1 MKRMIKNFSLCVLL
15 AVLALSV
22 SSCDNKP
29 TPGTEGGLKD
39 GSTLSGTLSEDVV
52 LAKGSTYYLSG
63 EYIVPDGCT
72 LNIEEG
78 VTIIAR
84 YDDVVD
90 YILVKQ
96 GGKINAVGT
105 ADAPIIMTSEKKEPG
120 AWGGI
125 HICGYARTNAEG
137 GLGSS
142 EIGGAPYGGSDDN
155 DNSGRLSYVRIEYS
169 GYAFDEEHEANG
181 FTFYA
186 VGKGTQIDHCEAYMG
201 SDDGFE
207 WFGGAVNVSYLVS
220 KNCSDDSFDW
230 TEGWSGSADF
240 IVAYQENK
248 ETLGYDCDCLIEADN
263 NENNYAANPISHP
276 SVSNAV
282 LVGNG
287 GSKQGI
293 RLRRGTQAEIFNVK
307 VCGKA
312 LPLAVES
319 SETEQALVDGISSI
333 KNTSISAQVKSEN
346 DIYNNDRFLADGNT
360 VDASLSLTY
369 NDILS
374 LNPWM
379 KAAWVK

>member
-1 MKRMIKNFSLCVLL
+1 MKRMIKNFIFCGIVAILTCAMV
-15 AVLALSV
+15 A
-22 SSCDNKP
+22 CDGNKP
-29 TPGTEGGLKD
+29 GNGNNVQN
-39 GSTLSGTLSEDVV
+39 GSTLSGTLTSDVT
-52 LAKGSTYYLSG
+52 LSKGNTYFLSG
-63 EYIVPDGCT
+63 EYIVPDGIT

-78 VTIIAR
+78 VTIISV

-105 ADAPIIMTSEKKEPG
+105 ADAPIVMTSEKEEPG

-137 GLGSS
+137 GTGSS
-142 EIGGAPYGGSDDN
+142 EIGGAPYGGTDDN
-155 DNSGRLSYVRIEYS
+155 DNSGRLSYVRVEYT

-181 FTFYA
+181 ITFYA
-186 VGKGTQIDHCEAYMG
+186 VGSGTQVDHCEAYKG

-207 WFGGAVNVSYLVS
+207 WFGGAVNVSYMVS

-230 TEGWSGSADF
+230 TEGWSGSANYL
-240 IVAYQENK
+240 VAYQENS

-263 NENNYAANPISHP
+263 NENNYVATPTSHP
-276 SVSNAV
+276 IITNAT

-293 RLRRGTQAEIFNVK
+293 RLRRGTQAVISNVI
-307 VCGKA
+307 VCGKG
-312 LPLAVES
+312 LPLSVES

-333 KNTSISAQVKSEN
+333 KNTTISAEVKSEKGIYTN
-346 DIYNNDRFLADGNT
+346 DTFVADGNT
-360 VDASLSLTY
+360 VDASLSLSY
-369 NDILS
+369 DDILA
-374 LNPWM
+374 LNTWM
-379 KAAWVK
+379 KGAWVK

>member
-1 MKRMIKNFSLCVLL
+1 MKRMIKNFIFCGIVAILTCAMV
-15 AVLALSV
+15 A
-22 SSCDNKP
+22 CDGNKP
-29 TPGTEGGLKD
+29 GNGNNVQN
-39 GSTLSGTLSEDVV
+39 GSTLSGTLTSDVT
-52 LAKGSTYYLSG
+52 LSKGNTYYLSG
-63 EYIVPDGCT
+63 EYIVPDGIT

-78 VTIIAR
+78 VTIISV

-105 ADAPIIMTSEKKEPG
+105 ADAPIVMTSEKEEPG

-137 GLGSS
+137 GTGSS
-142 EIGGAPYGGSDDN
+142 EIGGAPYGGTDDN
-155 DNSGRLSYVRIEYS
+155 DNSGRLSYVRVEYT

-181 FTFYA
+181 ITFYA
-186 VGKGTQIDHCEAYMG
+186 VGSGTQVDHCEAYKG

-207 WFGGAVNVSYLVS
+207 WFGGAVNVSYMVS

-230 TEGWSGSADF
+230 TEGWSGSANYL
-240 IVAYQENK
+240 VAYQENS

-263 NENNYAANPISHP
+263 NENNYVATPTSHP
-276 SVSNAV
+276 IITNAT

-293 RLRRGTQAEIFNVK
+293 RLRRGTQAVISNVI
-307 VCGKA
+307 VCGKG
-312 LPLAVES
+312 LPLSVES

-333 KNTSISAQVKSEN
+333 KNTTISAEVKSEKGIYTN
-346 DIYNNDRFLADGNT
+346 DTFVADGNI
-360 VDASLSLTY
+360 VDASLSLSY
-369 NDILS
+369 NDILA
-374 LNPWM
+374 LNTWM
-379 KAAWVK
+379 KGAWVK

>member
-1 MKRMIKNFSLCVLL
+1 MIKNFIFCGIVAILTCAMV
-15 AVLALSV
+15 A
-22 SSCDNKP
+22 CDGNKP
-29 TPGTEGGLKD
+29 GNGNNVQN
-39 GSTLSGTLSEDVV
+39 GSTLSGTLTSDVT
-52 LAKGSTYYLSG
+52 LSKGNTYYLSG
-63 EYIVPDGCT
+63 EYIVPDGIT

-78 VTIIAR
+78 VTIISV

-105 ADAPIIMTSEKKEPG
+105 ADAPIVMTSEKEEPG

-137 GLGSS
+137 GTGSS
-142 EIGGAPYGGSDDN
+142 EIGGAPYGGTDDN
-155 DNSGRLSYVRIEYS
+155 DNSGRLSYVRVEYT

-181 FTFYA
+181 ITFYA
-186 VGKGTQIDHCEAYMG
+186 VGSGTQVDHCEAYKG

-207 WFGGAVNVSYLVS
+207 WFGGAVNVSYMVS

-230 TEGWSGSADF
+230 TEGWSGSANYL
-240 IVAYQENK
+240 VAYQENS

-263 NENNYAANPISHP
+263 NENNYVATPTSHP
-276 SVSNAV
+276 IITNAT

-293 RLRRGTQAEIFNVK
+293 RLRRGTQAVISNVI
-307 VCGKA
+307 VCGKG
-312 LPLAVES
+312 LPLSVES

-333 KNTSISAQVKSEN
+333 KNTTISAEVKSEKGIYTN
-346 DIYNNDRFLADGNT
+346 DTFVAGGNT
-360 VDASLSLTY
+360 VDASLSLSY
-369 NDILS
+369 DDILA
-374 LNPWM
+374 LNTWM
-379 KAAWVK
+379 KGAWVK

>member
-1 MKRMIKNFSLCVLL
+1 MKRMIKNFIFCGIVAILTCAMV
-15 AVLALSV
+15 A
-22 SSCDNKP
+22 CDGNKP
-29 TPGTEGGLKD
+29 GNGNNVQN
-39 GSTLSGTLSEDVV
+39 GSTLSGTLTSDVT
-52 LAKGSTYYLSG
+52 LSKGNTYYLSG
-63 EYIVPDGCT
+63 EYIVPDGIT

-78 VTIIAR
+78 VTIISV

-105 ADAPIIMTSEKKEPG
+105 ADAPIVMTSEKEEPG

-137 GLGSS
+137 GTGSS
-142 EIGGAPYGGSDDN
+142 EIGGAPYGGTDDN
-155 DNSGRLSYVRIEYS
+155 DNSGRLSYVRVEYT

-181 FTFYA
+181 ITFYA
-186 VGKGTQIDHCEAYMG
+186 VGSGTQVDHCEAYKG

-207 WFGGAVNVSYLVS
+207 WFGGAVNVSYMVS

-230 TEGWSGSADF
+230 TEGWSGSANYL
-240 IVAYQENK
+240 VAYQENS

-263 NENNYAANPISHP
+263 NENNYVATPTSHP
-276 SVSNAV
+276 IITNAT

-293 RLRRGTQAEIFNVK
+293 RLRRGTQAVISNVI
-307 VCGKA
+307 VCGKG
-312 LPLAVES
+312 LPLSVES

-333 KNTSISAQVKSEN
+333 KNTTISAEVKSEKGIYTN
-346 DIYNNDRFLADGNT
+346 DTFVADGNT
-360 VDASLSLTY
+360 LDASLSLSY
-369 NDILS
+369 DDILA
-374 LNPWM
+374 LNTWM
-379 KAAWVK
+379 KGAWVK

>member
-1 MKRMIKNFSLCVLL
+1 MKRMIKNFIFCGIIAILTCAMV
-15 AVLALSV
+15 A
-22 SSCDNKP
+22 CDGNKP
-29 TPGTEGGLKD
+29 GNGNNVQN
-39 GSTLSGTLSEDVV
+39 GSTLSGTLTSDVT
-52 LAKGSTYYLSG
+52 LSKGNTYYLSG
-63 EYIVPDGCT
+63 EYIVPDGIT

-78 VTIIAR
+78 VTIISV

-105 ADAPIIMTSEKKEPG
+105 ADAPIVMTSEKEEPG

-137 GLGSS
+137 GTGSS
-142 EIGGAPYGGSDDN
+142 EIGGAPYGGTDDN
-155 DNSGRLSYVRIEYS
+155 DNSGRLSYVRVEYT

-181 FTFYA
+181 ITFYA
-186 VGKGTQIDHCEAYMG
+186 VGSGTQVDHCEAYKG

-207 WFGGAVNVSYLVS
+207 WFGGAVNVSYMVS

-230 TEGWSGSADF
+230 TEGWSGSANYL
-240 IVAYQENK
+240 VAYQENS

-263 NENNYAANPISHP
+263 NENNYVATPTSHP
-276 SVSNAV
+276 IITNAT

-293 RLRRGTQAEIFNVK
+293 RLRRGTQAVISNVI
-307 VCGKA
+307 VCGKG
-312 LPLAVES
+312 LPLSVES

-333 KNTSISAQVKSEN
+333 KNTTISAEVKSEKGIYTN
-346 DIYNNDRFLADGNT
+346 DTFVADGNT
-360 VDASLSLTY
+360 VDASLSLSY
-369 NDILS
+369 DDILA
-374 LNPWM
+374 LNTWM
-379 KAAWVK
+379 KGAWVK

>member
-1 MKRMIKNFSLCVLL
+1 MKRMIKNFIFCGIVAILTCAMV
-15 AVLALSV
+15 A
-22 SSCDNKP
+22 CDGNKP
-29 TPGTEGGLKD
+29 GNGNNVQN
-39 GSTLSGTLSEDVV
+39 GSTLSGTLTSDVT
-52 LAKGSTYYLSG
+52 LSKGNTYYLRG
-63 EYIVPDGCT
+63 EYIVPDGIT

-78 VTIIAR
+78 VTIISV

-105 ADAPIIMTSEKKEPG
+105 ADAPIVMTSEKEEPG

-137 GLGSS
+137 GTGSS
-142 EIGGAPYGGSDDN
+142 EIGGAPYGGTDDN
-155 DNSGRLSYVRIEYS
+155 DNSGRLSYVRVEYT

-181 FTFYA
+181 ITFYA
-186 VGKGTQIDHCEAYMG
+186 VGSGTQVDHCEAYKG

-207 WFGGAVNVSYLVS
+207 WFGGAVNVSYMVS

-230 TEGWSGSADF
+230 TEGWSGSANYL
-240 IVAYQENK
+240 VAYQENS

-263 NENNYAANPISHP
+263 NENNYVATPTSHP
-276 SVSNAV
+276 IITNAT

-293 RLRRGTQAEIFNVK
+293 RLRRGTQAVISNVI
-307 VCGKA
+307 VCGKG
-312 LPLAVES
+312 LPLSVES

-333 KNTSISAQVKSEN
+333 KNTTISAEVKSEKGIYTN
-346 DIYNNDRFLADGNT
+346 DTFVADGNT
-360 VDASLSLTY
+360 VDASLSLSY
-369 NDILS
+369 DDILA
-374 LNPWM
+374 LNTWM
-379 KAAWVK
+379 KGAWVK

>member
-1 MKRMIKNFSLCVLL
+1 MKRMIKNFIFCGIVAILTCAMV
-15 AVLALSV
+15 A
-22 SSCDNKP
+22 CDGNKP
-29 TPGTEGGLKD
+29 GNINNVQN
-39 GSTLSGTLSEDVV
+39 GSTLSGTLTSDVT
-52 LAKGSTYYLSG
+52 LSKGNTYYLSG
-63 EYIVPDGCT
+63 EYIVPDGIT

-78 VTIIAR
+78 VTIISV

-105 ADAPIIMTSEKKEPG
+105 ADAPIVMTSEKEEPG

-137 GLGSS
+137 GTGSS
-142 EIGGAPYGGSDDN
+142 EIGGAPYGGTDDN
-155 DNSGRLSYVRIEYS
+155 DNSGRLSYVRVEYT

-181 FTFYA
+181 ITFYA
-186 VGKGTQIDHCEAYMG
+186 VGSGTQVDHCEAYKG

-207 WFGGAVNVSYLVS
+207 WFGGAVNVSYMVS

-230 TEGWSGSADF
+230 TEGWSGSANYL
-240 IVAYQENK
+240 VAYQENS

-263 NENNYAANPISHP
+263 NENNYVATPTSHP
-276 SVSNAV
+276 IITNAT

-293 RLRRGTQAEIFNVK
+293 RLRRGTQAVISNVI
-307 VCGKA
+307 VCGKG
-312 LPLAVES
+312 LPLSVES

-333 KNTSISAQVKSEN
+333 KNTTISAEVKSEKGIYTN
-346 DIYNNDRFLADGNT
+346 DTFVVGGNT
-360 VDASLSLTY
+360 VDASLSLSY
-369 NDILS
+369 DDIFALYT
-374 LNPWM
+374 WM
-379 KAAWVK
+379 KGAWVK

>member
-1 MKRMIKNFSLCVLL
+1 MIKNFIFCGIVAILTCAMV
-15 AVLALSV
+15 A
-22 SSCDNKP
+22 CDGNKP
-29 TPGTEGGLKD
+29 GNGNNVQN
-39 GSTLSGTLSEDVV
+39 GSTLSGTLTSDVT
-52 LAKGSTYYLSG
+52 LSKGNTYYLSG
-63 EYIVPDGCT
+63 EYIVPDGIT

-78 VTIIAR
+78 VTIISV

-105 ADAPIIMTSEKKEPG
+105 ADAPIVMTSEKEEPG

-137 GLGSS
+137 GTGSS
-142 EIGGAPYGGSDDN
+142 EIGGAPYGGTDDN
-155 DNSGRLSYVRIEYS
+155 DNSGRLSYVRVEYT

-181 FTFYA
+181 ITFYA
-186 VGKGTQIDHCEAYMG
+186 VGSGTQVDHCEAYKG

-207 WFGGAVNVSYLVS
+207 WFGGAVNVSYMVS

-230 TEGWSGSADF
+230 TEGWSGSANYL
-240 IVAYQENK
+240 VAYQENS

-263 NENNYAANPISHP
+263 NENNYVATPTSHP
-276 SVSNAV
+276 IITNAT

-293 RLRRGTQAEIFNVK
+293 RLRRGTQAVISNVI
-307 VCGKA
+307 VCGKG
-312 LPLAVES
+312 LPLSVES

-333 KNTSISAQVKSEN
+333 KNTTISAEVKSEKGIYTN
-346 DIYNNDRFLADGNT
+346 DTFVADGNT
-360 VDASLSLTY
+360 VDASLSLSY
-369 NDILS
+369 DDILA
-374 LNPWM
+374 LNTWM
-379 KAAWVK
+379 KGAWVK

>member
-1 MKRMIKNFSLCVLL
+1 MKRMIKNFIFCGIVAILTCAMV
-15 AVLALSV
+15 A
-22 SSCDNKP
+22 CDGNKP
-29 TPGTEGGLKD
+29 GNGNNVQN
-39 GSTLSGTLSEDVV
+39 GSTLSGTLTSDVT
-52 LAKGSTYYLSG
+52 LSKGNTYYLSG
-63 EYIVPDGCT
+63 EYIVPDGIT

-78 VTIIAR
+78 VTIISV

-105 ADAPIIMTSEKKEPG
+105 ADAPIVMTSEKEEPG

-137 GLGSS
+137 GTGSS
-142 EIGGAPYGGSDDN
+142 EIGGAPYGGTDDN
-155 DNSGRLSYVRIEYS
+155 DNSGRLSYVRVEYT

-181 FTFYA
+181 ITFYA
-186 VGKGTQIDHCEAYMG
+186 VGSGTQVDHCEAYKG

-207 WFGGAVNVSYLVS
+207 WFGGAVNVSYMVS

-230 TEGWSGSADF
+230 TEGWSGSANYL
-240 IVAYQENK
+240 VAYQENS

-263 NENNYAANPISHP
+263 NENNYVATPTSHP
-276 SVSNAV
+276 IITNAT

-293 RLRRGTQAEIFNVK
+293 RLRRGTQAVISNVI
-307 VCGKA
+307 VCGKG
-312 LPLAVES
+312 LPLSVES

-333 KNTSISAQVKSEN
+333 KNTTISAEVKSEKGIYTN
-346 DIYNNDRFLADGNT
+346 DTFVVGGNT
-360 VDASLSLTY
+360 GDASLSLSY
-369 NDILS
+369 DDILA
-374 LNPWM
+374 LNTWM
-379 KAAWVK
+379 KGAWVK

>member
-1 MKRMIKNFSLCVLL
+1 MKRMIKNFIFCGIVAILTCAMV
-15 AVLALSV
+15 A
-22 SSCDNKP
+22 CDGNKP
-29 TPGTEGGLKD
+29 GNGNNVQN
-39 GSTLSGTLSEDVV
+39 GSTLSGTLTSDVT
-52 LAKGSTYYLSG
+52 LSKGNTYYLSG
-63 EYIVPDGCT
+63 EYIVPDGIT

-78 VTIIAR
+78 VTIISV

-105 ADAPIIMTSEKKEPG
+105 ADAPIVMTSEKEEPG

-137 GLGSS
+137 GTGSS
-142 EIGGAPYGGSDDN
+142 EIGGAPYGGTDDN
-155 DNSGRLSYVRIEYS
+155 DNSGRLSYVRVEYT

-181 FTFYA
+181 ITFYA
-186 VGKGTQIDHCEAYMG
+186 VGSGTQVDHCEAYKG

-207 WFGGAVNVSYLVS
+207 WFGGAVNVSYMVS

-230 TEGWSGSADF
+230 TEGWSGSANYL
-240 IVAYQENK
+240 VAYQENS

-263 NENNYAANPISHP
+263 NENNYVATPTSHP
-276 SVSNAV
+276 IITNAT

-293 RLRRGTQAEIFNVK
+293 RLRRGTQAVISNVI
-307 VCGKA
+307 VCGKG
-312 LPLAVES
+312 LPLSVES

-333 KNTSISAQVKSEN
+333 KNTTISAEVKSEKGIYTN
-346 DIYNNDRFLADGNT
+346 DTFVADVNI
-360 VDASLSLTY
+360 VDASLSLSY
-369 NDILS
+369 NDILA
-374 LNPWM
+374 LNTWM
-379 KAAWVK
+379 KGAWVK

>member
-1 MKRMIKNFSLCVLL
+1 MKRMIKNFIFCGIVAILTCAMV
-15 AVLALSV
+15 A
-22 SSCDNKP
+22 CDGNKP
-29 TPGTEGGLKD
+29 GNGNNVQN
-39 GSTLSGTLSEDVV
+39 GSTLSGTLTSDVT
-52 LAKGSTYYLSG
+52 LSKGNTYYLSG
-63 EYIVPDGCT
+63 EYIVPDGIT

-78 VTIIAR
+78 VTIISV

-105 ADAPIIMTSEKKEPG
+105 ADAPIVMTSEKEEPG

-137 GLGSS
+137 GTGSS
-142 EIGGAPYGGSDDN
+142 EIGGAPYGGTDDN
-155 DNSGRLSYVRIEYS
+155 DNSGRLSYVRVEYT

-181 FTFYA
+181 ITFYA
-186 VGKGTQIDHCEAYMG
+186 VGSGTQVDHCEAYKG

-207 WFGGAVNVSYLVS
+207 WFGGAVNVSYMVS

-230 TEGWSGSADF
+230 TEGWSGSANYL
-240 IVAYQENK
+240 VAYQENS

-263 NENNYAANPISHP
+263 NENNYVATPTSHP
-276 SVSNAV
+276 IITNAT

-293 RLRRGTQAEIFNVK
+293 RLRRGTQAVISNVI
-307 VCGKA
+307 VCGKG
-312 LPLAVES
+312 LPLSVES

-333 KNTSISAQVKSEN
+333 KNTTISAEVKSEKGIYTN
-346 DIYNNDRFLADGNT
+346 DTFVADGNT
-360 VDASLSLTY
+360 VDALLSLSY
-369 NDILS
+369 DDILA
-374 LNPWM
+374 LNTWM
-379 KAAWVK
+379 KGAWVK

>member
-1 MKRMIKNFSLCVLL
+1 MKRMIKNFIFCGIVAILTCAMV
-15 AVLALSV
+15 A
-22 SSCDNKP
+22 CDGNKP
-29 TPGTEGGLKD
+29 GNGNNVQN
-39 GSTLSGTLSEDVV
+39 GSTLSGTLTSDVT
-52 LAKGSTYYLSG
+52 LSKGNTYYLSG
-63 EYIVPDGCT
+63 EYIVPDGIT

-78 VTIIAR
+78 VTIISV

-105 ADAPIIMTSEKKEPG
+105 ADAPIVMTSEKEEPG

-137 GLGSS
+137 GTGSS
-142 EIGGAPYGGSDDN
+142 EIGGAPYGGTDDN
-155 DNSGRLSYVRIEYS
+155 DNSGRLSYVRVEYT

-181 FTFYA
+181 ITFYA
-186 VGKGTQIDHCEAYMG
+186 VGSGTQVDYCEAYKG

-207 WFGGAVNVSYLVS
+207 WFGGAVNVSYMVS

-230 TEGWSGSADF
+230 TEGWSGSANYL
-240 IVAYQENK
+240 VAYQENS

-263 NENNYAANPISHP
+263 NENNYVATPTSHP
-276 SVSNAV
+276 IITNAT

-293 RLRRGTQAEIFNVK
+293 RLRRGTQAVISNVI
-307 VCGKA
+307 VCGKG
-312 LPLAVES
+312 LPLSVES

-333 KNTSISAQVKSEN
+333 KNTTISAEVKSEKGIYTN
-346 DIYNNDRFLADGNT
+346 DTFVVGGNT
-360 VDASLSLTY
+360 VDASLSLSY
-369 NDILS
+369 DDILA
-374 LNPWM
+374 LNTWM
-379 KAAWVK
+379 KGAWVK

>member
-1 MKRMIKNFSLCVLL
+1 MKRMIKNFIFCGIVAILTCAMV
-15 AVLALSV
+15 A
-22 SSCDNKP
+22 CDRNKP
-29 TPGTEGGLKD
+29 GNGNNVQN
-39 GSTLSGTLSEDVV
+39 GSTLSGTLTSDVT
-52 LAKGSTYYLSG
+52 LSKGNTYYLSG
-63 EYIVPDGCT
+63 EYIVPDGIT

-78 VTIIAR
+78 VTIISV

-105 ADAPIIMTSEKKEPG
+105 ADAPIVMTSEKEEPG

-137 GLGSS
+137 GTGSS
-142 EIGGAPYGGSDDN
+142 EIGGAPYGGTDDN
-155 DNSGRLSYVRIEYS
+155 DNSGRLSYVRVEYT

-181 FTFYA
+181 ITFYA
-186 VGKGTQIDHCEAYMG
+186 VGSGTQVDHCEAYKG

-207 WFGGAVNVSYLVS
+207 WFGGAVNVSYMVS

-230 TEGWSGSADF
+230 TEGWSGSANYL
-240 IVAYQENK
+240 VAYQENS

-263 NENNYAANPISHP
+263 NENNYVATPTSHP
-276 SVSNAV
+276 IITNAT

-293 RLRRGTQAEIFNVK
+293 RLRRGTQAVISNVI
-307 VCGKA
+307 VCGKG
-312 LPLAVES
+312 LPLSVES

-333 KNTSISAQVKSEN
+333 KNTTISAEVKSEKGIYTN
-346 DIYNNDRFLADGNT
+346 DTFVADVNI
-360 VDASLSLTY
+360 VDASLSLSY
-369 NDILS
+369 NDILA
-374 LNPWM
+374 LNTWM
-379 KAAWVK
+379 KGAWVK

>member
-1 MKRMIKNFSLCVLL
+1 MKRMIKNFIFCGIVAILTCAMVD
-15 AVLALSV
+15 
-22 SSCDNKP
+22 CDGNKP
-29 TPGTEGGLKD
+29 GNGNNVQN
-39 GSTLSGTLSEDVV
+39 GSTLSGTLTSDVT
-52 LAKGSTYYLSG
+52 LSKGNTYYLSG
-63 EYIVPDGCT
+63 EYIVPDGIT

-78 VTIIAR
+78 VTIISV

-105 ADAPIIMTSEKKEPG
+105 ADAPIVMTSEKEEPG

-137 GLGSS
+137 GTGSS
-142 EIGGAPYGGSDDN
+142 EIGGAPYGGTDDN
-155 DNSGRLSYVRIEYS
+155 DNSGRLSYVRVEYT

-181 FTFYA
+181 ITFYA
-186 VGKGTQIDHCEAYMG
+186 VGSGTQVDHCEAYKG

-207 WFGGAVNVSYLVS
+207 WFGGAVNVSYMVS

-230 TEGWSGSADF
+230 TEGWSGSANYL
-240 IVAYQENK
+240 VAYQENS

-263 NENNYAANPISHP
+263 NENNYVATPTSHP
-276 SVSNAV
+276 IITNAT

-293 RLRRGTQAEIFNVK
+293 RLRRGTQAVISNVI
-307 VCGKA
+307 VCGKG
-312 LPLAVES
+312 LPLSVES

-333 KNTSISAQVKSEN
+333 KNTTISAEVKSEKGIYTN
-346 DIYNNDRFLADGNT
+346 DTFVADGNT
-360 VDASLSLTY
+360 VDASLSLSY
-369 NDILS
+369 DDILA
-374 LNPWM
+374 LNTWM
-379 KAAWVK
+379 KGAWVK

>member
-1 MKRMIKNFSLCVLL
+1 MKRMIKNFIFCGIVAILTCAMV
-15 AVLALSV
+15 A
-22 SSCDNKP
+22 CDGNKP
-29 TPGTEGGLKD
+29 GNGNNVQN
-39 GSTLSGTLSEDVV
+39 GSTLSGTLTSDVT
-52 LAKGSTYYLSG
+52 LSKGNTYYLRG
-63 EYIVPDGCT
+63 EYIVPDGIT

-78 VTIIAR
+78 VTIISV

-105 ADAPIIMTSEKKEPG
+105 ADAPIVMTSEKEEPG

-137 GLGSS
+137 GTGSS
-142 EIGGAPYGGSDDN
+142 EIGGAPYGGTDDN
-155 DNSGRLSYVRIEYS
+155 DNSGRLSYVRVEYT

-181 FTFYA
+181 ITFYA
-186 VGKGTQIDHCEAYMG
+186 VGSGTQVDHCEAYKG

-207 WFGGAVNVSYLVS
+207 WFGGAVNVSYMVS

-230 TEGWSGSADF
+230 TEGWSGSANYL
-240 IVAYQENK
+240 VAYQENS

-263 NENNYAANPISHP
+263 NENNYVATPTSHP
-276 SVSNAV
+276 IITNAT

-293 RLRRGTQAEIFNVK
+293 RLRRGTQAVISNVI
-307 VCGKA
+307 VCGKG
-312 LPLAVES
+312 LPLSVES

-333 KNTSISAQVKSEN
+333 KNTTISAEVKSEKGIYTN
-346 DIYNNDRFLADGNT
+346 DTFVVGGNT
-360 VDASLSLTY
+360 VDASLSLSY
-369 NDILS
+369 DDILA
-374 LNPWM
+374 LNTWM
-379 KAAWVK
+379 KGAWVK